1 MAEIDRAVRDA
12 GALQFILESEKGYDT
27 VVGERGVTLSGGQK
41 QRLAIAR
48 TLLKDSSIL
57 IFDDSLSAV
66 DTQTDAEIR
75 AALKRRQKD
84 MTTIII
90 SHRINTLK
98 DADRIF
104 VLEDGHVTQQGTH
117 DELIHEE
124 GLYRRV
130 FQIQTSLE
138 NELLSEV

>member
-1 MAEIDRAVRDA
+1 M
-12 GALQFILESEKGYDT
+12 
-27 VVGERGVTLSGGQK
+27 TLSGGQK

-48 TLLKDSSIL
+48 TLLKDNSIL

-75 AALKRRQKD
+75 AALKERRQD
-84 MTTIII
+84 VTTIII
-90 SHRINTLK
+90 SHRINTLM

-104 VLEDGHVTQQGTH
+104 VIEDGRVTQQGTH
-117 DELIHEE
+117 DELIGQE
-124 GLYRRV
+124 GLYSRV
-130 FQIQTSLE
+130 YQIQTSLE